1 MSGETGFLQVE
12 RKNLEHTVTMLDDL
26 LARERL
32 SSYEVIALGT
42 LLQNVYS
49 GIERILRYLLQS
61 KGIRVVKGESWH
73 KELLI
78 KSKEDG
84 LLSASEFESLL
95 ELLLF
100 RHLHT
105 HGYSF
110 SLDEKRLRQL
120 AIPVPSLCWSFL
132 KRISYMK

>member
-1 MSGETGFLQVE
+1 MISS
-12 RKNLEHTVTMLDDL
+12 
-26 LARERL
+26 RERL

-42 LLQNVYS
+42 LLQSVYS
-49 GIERILRYLLQS
+49 GIERILRYLLQN
-61 KGIRVVKGESWH
+61 KGIRIVKSESWH

-84 LLSASEFESLL
+84 LLSHSEFEPLL

-120 AIPVPSLCWSFL
+120 ATPVPSLCRIFL
-132 KRISYMK
+132 KRIS